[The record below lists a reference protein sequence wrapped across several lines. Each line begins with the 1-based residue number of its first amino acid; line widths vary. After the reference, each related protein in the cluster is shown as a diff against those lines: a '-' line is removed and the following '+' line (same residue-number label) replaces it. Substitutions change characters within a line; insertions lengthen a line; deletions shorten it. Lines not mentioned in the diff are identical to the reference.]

1 VTAVPAG
8 ALSPPPVRFTAGWV
22 VVAASF
28 AVLMVSSGLGFY
40 GLSVYLAAITREQ
53 GFSTGSV
60 SAATSVFFIVAGI
73 TGRLVAPL
81 IARVDV
87 RWVLM
92 GGASLSAMS
101 LLLLG
106 RVTSTAQVFLV
117 YVLFGAGFAAGG
129 LVPTTTVLT
138 RWFHRRR
145 ALALS
150 IASTG
155 LSVGGLTLT
164 RMASELISEEGM
176 EAATPW
182 LALIYLVL
190 MAIAVPFVYPSPAA
204 HGLRPDGA
212 AVPEGGGPPVVDG
225 VPYDRAVRSRFF
237 VLATAAF
244 VCFMGAQVG
253 GIAQLAKL
261 GEERVDVDA
270 GALALSIVA
279 LCSVVARL
287 IGGVLAPRLPLT
299 GMAAALAAVQ
309 TGALASL
316 AFVGGEAGLL
326 AASALFGA
334 TVGNLLMLQP
344 LLMAEVFGVLD
355 YPRVFSLNQL
365 VVSAGVAAGPF
376 LLGVLHDASGY
387 RLAYLVAAA
396 VSLLGAVLLWSAGPV
411 DRAREGLR

>member
-8 ALSPPPVRFTAGWV
+8 AVAPPPVRFTAGWV

-28 AVLMVSSGLGFY
+28 TVLLVSSGLGFY

-53 GFSTGSV
+53 GFSTGEV
-60 SAATSVFFIVAGI
+60 SAATSVFFIVSGI

-81 IARVDV
+81 IARIDV
-87 RWVLM
+87 RWVLA
-92 GGASLSAMS
+92 GGAALSAVS

-164 RMASELISEEGM
+164 RTASSLISDEGM

-182 LALIYLVL
+182 LALTYLVL

-204 HGLRPDGA
+204 RGLRPDGA
-212 AVPEGGGPPVVDG
+212 AVPRGETVPIVEG
-225 VPYDRAVRSRFF
+225 VPYERAVRSRYFM
-237 VLATAAF
+237 LATAAF
-244 VCFMGAQVG
+244 VCFMGAQIG

-261 GEERVDVDA
+261 GEERVGVDA
-270 GALALSIVA
+270 GALALSVLA
-279 LCSVVARL
+279 LCSVIARL
-287 IGGVLAPRLPLT
+287 IGGALAPRLPLT
-299 GMAAALAAVQ
+299 GLTAGLALVQSMALTALAFA
-309 TGALASL
+309 
-316 AFVGGEAGLL
+316 GGEAGLL

-365 VVSAGVAAGPF
+365 IVSAGVAVGPF

-387 RLAYLVAAA
+387 RFAYLVAGAL
-396 VSLLGAVLLWSAGPV
+396 SLLGAVLVGAAGPV
-411 DRAREGLR
+411 ARARAALA

>member
-1 VTAVPAG
+1 
-8 ALSPPPVRFTAGWV
+8 
-22 VVAASF
+22 
-28 AVLMVSSGLGFY
+28 
-40 GLSVYLAAITREQ
+40 
-53 GFSTGSV
+53 
-60 SAATSVFFIVAGI
+60 
-73 TGRLVAPL
+73 
-81 IARVDV
+81 
-87 RWVLM
+87 
-92 GGASLSAMS
+92 
-101 LLLLG
+101 
-106 RVTSTAQVFLV
+106 
-117 YVLFGAGFAAGG
+117 
-129 LVPTTTVLT
+129 
-138 RWFHRRR
+138 
-145 ALALS
+145 
-150 IASTG
+150 
-155 LSVGGLTLT
+155 
-164 RMASELISEEGM
+164 
-176 EAATPW
+176 
-182 LALIYLVL
+182 
-190 MAIAVPFVYPSPAA
+190 
-204 HGLRPDGA
+204 
-212 AVPEGGGPPVVDG
+212 
-225 VPYDRAVRSRFF
+225 
-237 VLATAAF
+237 
-244 VCFMGAQVG
+244 
-253 GIAQLAKL
+253 
-261 GEERVDVDA
+261 
-270 GALALSIVA
+270 LSIVA

>member
-1 VTAVPAG
+1 MTAVPAG
-8 ALSPPPVRFTAGWV
+8 AVAPPPVRFTAGWV

-28 AVLMVSSGLGFY
+28 TVLLVSSGLGFY

-60 SAATSVFFIVAGI
+60 SAATSVFFIVSGI

-92 GGASLSAMS
+92 GGAALSALS

-106 RVTSTAQVFLV
+106 RVTSIAQVFLV

-150 IASTG
+150 VASTG

-164 RMASELISEEGM
+164 RMASGLISDEGM
-176 EAATPW
+176 KAATPW
-182 LALIYLVL
+182 LALTYLVI

-204 HGLRPDGA
+204 RGLRPDGA
-212 AVPEGGGPPVVDG
+212 VIPEGQEAPVVDG
-225 VPYDRAVRSRFF
+225 VPYERAVHSRYFIL
-237 VLATAAF
+237 VTVAF

-270 GALALSIVA
+270 GALALSVLA
-279 LCSVVARL
+279 LCSVIFRL
-287 IGGVLAPRLPLT
+287 IGGALAPRLPLT
-299 GMAAALAAVQ
+299 GMTAGLAVVQTVALAA
-309 TGALASL
+309 L

-365 VVSAGVAAGPF
+365 IVSAGVAVGPF
-376 LLGVLHDASGY
+376 LLGVLHDSSGY
-387 RLAYLVAAA
+387 RLAYLVAGAL
-396 VSLLGAVLLWSAGPV
+396 SFLGALLVWSAGPA
-411 DRAREGLR
+411 DRARMALT

>member
-1 VTAVPAG
+1 
-8 ALSPPPVRFTAGWV
+8 V

-87 RWVLM
+87 RWVLA
-92 GGASLSAMS
+92 GGASLSAVS

-106 RVTSTAQVFLV
+106 RVTSTSQVFLV

-138 RWFHRRR
+138 RWFHHRR

-164 RMASELISEEGM
+164 RMASSLISDEGM

-182 LALIYLVL
+182 LALTYLVL
-190 MAIAVPFVYPSPAA
+190 MAVAIPFVYPSPAA
-204 HGLRPDGA
+204 RGLRPDGA
-212 AVPEGGGPPVVDG
+212 TLPEGAAPPVIVG
-225 VPYDRAVRSRFF
+225 VPYDRAVRSRYF

-253 GIAQLAKL
+253 AIAQLAKL
-261 GEERVDVDA
+261 GEERVDVDT
-270 GALALSIVA
+270 GALALSVVA
-279 LCSVVARL
+279 LCSVIFRL

-299 GMAAALAAVQ
+299 GMAATLAAVQ
-309 TGALASL
+309 TVALTALAFS
-316 AFVGGEAGLL
+316 GGEAGLL

-376 LLGVLHDASGY
+376 VLGVLHDASGY
-387 RLAYLVAAA
+387 RLAYLTAGA
-396 VSLLGAVLLWSAGPV
+396 VSLLGALLLWSAGPA
-411 DRAREGLR
+411 DRAREALS

>member
-1 VTAVPAG
+1 
-8 ALSPPPVRFTAGWV
+8 
-22 VVAASF
+22 
-28 AVLMVSSGLGFY
+28 
-40 GLSVYLAAITREQ
+40 
-53 GFSTGSV
+53 
-60 SAATSVFFIVAGI
+60 
-73 TGRLVAPL
+73 VAPL

-164 RMASELISEEGM
+164 RMASELISDEGM

-190 MAIAVPFVYPSPAA
+190 MAIAVPFVYPSPAS

-212 AVPEGGGPPVVDG
+212 AVPEGGEPPVVDG

-237 VLATAAF
+237 VLATVAF

-270 GALALSIVA
+270 GALALSVVA